1 MPNARAVALKILLK
15 IEQENAYS
23 NLELLY
29 SEAIKALDRRDTAFV
44 SRLVYGVLERKIT
57 LDHRIQQHC
66 TRKLKSLSPEVLQ
79 ILRIA
84 VYQIF
89 YMDRVP
95 DSAAV
100 NEAVNLTKKNCRS
113 ASGFVNGVLRSILRA
128 TKELTFSPKANHITR
143 LSVTYSVHPALVK
156 MLLDAYGTETTVSFL
171 ESSFEQPPVHLRV
184 NNTKTSVQ
192 ELSELLTQKEIE
204 INRHPILENC
214 IQISNAYDLTRDVL
228 FEKGLF
234 HVQDCASQYCC
245 LALDPKP
252 HERILDVCAAP
263 GGKTFTIAERM
274 DNLGEIVSCDIHSHR
289 VALIQNGADRLGL
302 SCVKP
307 TLRDA
312 CNPDP
317 SIGQFDRVLC
327 DVPCSGFGVIRR
339 KPEIRYRDPD
349 EFADLIP
356 LQKTIL
362 EISASFVKPGGI
374 LVYSTCTLNPKENTH
389 QVEMFLKH
397 HRDFAPIPVFEQKQD
412 SSKTFF
418 THLDQT
424 DGFFV
429 AKLIRKK

>member
-1 MPNARAVALKILLK
+1 MPNARAIALKILIK

-29 SEAIKALDRRDTAFV
+29 CDAIKALDRRDTAFV

-66 TRKLKSLSPEVLQ
+66 SRKLKSLSPAVLQ
-79 ILRIA
+79 ILRMA

-113 ASGFVNGVLRSILRA
+113 ASGFVNGVLRSVLRA
-128 TKELTFSPKANHITR
+128 SKELDFSPQANHIDR
-143 LSVTYSVHPALVK
+143 LSVTYSVHPAFAK
-156 MLLDAYGTETTVSFL
+156 MLVDAYGTDTAVSFL

-192 ELSELLTQKEIE
+192 ELSELLVQKEIE
-204 INRHPILENC
+204 TNRHPLLENC

-228 FEKGLF
+228 FENGLF
-234 HVQDCASQYCC
+234 HIQDCASQYCC

-274 DNLGEIVSCDIHSHR
+274 GNLGEVVSCDIHSHR
-289 VALIQNGADRLGL
+289 VALIQSGADRLGL
-302 SCVKP
+302 SCVRP

-312 CNPDP
+312 CDPDL
-317 SIGQFDRVLC
+317 SIGEFDRVLC

-349 EFADLIP
+349 EFRDLIR
-356 LQKTIL
+356 LQETIL
-362 EISASFVKPGGI
+362 EVSSSFVKPGGI
-374 LVYSTCTLNPKENTH
+374 LVYSTCTLNPKENMH
-389 QVEMFLKH
+389 QVDAFLKRH
-397 HRDFAPIPVFEQKQD
+397 CDFTAIPVFEHAQD
-412 SSKTFF
+412 TSKTFF
-418 THLDQT
+418 THIDQT